1 MSLPNRGILKTLPGH
16 DSLEKYPR
24 VPPSVQILEPSVSIY
39 SRKTKTRLPEIIS
52 PTKRT
57 RASDTKPRAKRV
69 RRASSDSVAQKKW
82 NDAEKHVSHDDGVLG
97 VDPELDAPVNDF
109 IGLDELPSDSPQV
122 PDGTYSSSV
131 FAEYVD
137 AVNGACA
144 GYDQIA
150 RNICVVQGWDVK
162 RCQTTAHWYHL
173 QFIDL
178 NGVLKVACQC
188 PINECLHKRYMC
200 EYYSEKFASN
210 DMKYASEVPLAL
222 INCERI
228 VGDMHK
234 LVYSAT
240 TNSLSTP
247 MNRALVTYEG
257 LDNGEGKWTC
267 SKDSRELI
275 RKNGFCMHIK
285 QSRKD
290 FARRFGLE
298 LEDLND
304 GSSPN
309 DGDSTVMRVSDEL
322 AVSYLPIL
330 PPIWAEL
337 PTDAILYPRARPI
350 RELQE
355 GHLFRL
361 ASNSTC
367 SCSTSHRSYFDPS
380 QPVFT
385 NKATLY
391 TLTGS
396 FDCLVE
402 LQTCPHCPPARRK
415 NIGPD
420 LREFSVFNYNNVYLL
435 THELLDDYTNTF
447 TSSETP
453 FDSWCEMVVNR
464 YVYTPGASFMRKNTF
479 RACWFAYARLQK
491 LEGDFQC
498 PDCGPHPDNVIWD
511 GVSLSFGLEKLSG
524 SLEPPTTTSSSLPI
538 RPDVKYFPK
547 QQALP
552 DSSLRK
558 LLRKIITMEPLNK
571 VAQKAASN
579 TSPQK
584 TRAQQSQHA
593 LNVVTEHLDN
603 VERAIEHLN
612 HHNEALGSLFRCH
625 YGITTYHKGH
635 KVPEFIKRFFNQIS
649 AEESILQMINQE
661 GLRALAVFLKSPR
674 PTTTSALIIIP
685 HLYYLLESGYDSK
698 TGYETSLLS
707 ISSWIHDRARDVL
720 DILIKNSG
728 PDLGLEH
735 STEAIKTNWE
745 VTGCFYSMPKIRE
758 RPTYPRLLHDQQ
770 REESQGGARD
780 LAEMTSAACGKY
792 YSTYKKQRLT
802 GGIMVAWCTHSISY
816 GYHCM
821 PGAEGR
827 NNVFSA
833 MITRWPKA
841 PRWVIYDFAC
851 ALGPYC
857 LLREPSFFADTLFI
871 IDNFHSRDHT
881 KCAPACFASTYAELD
896 PDFSTIN
903 TSAAECGNS
912 LILWIRKSVSFMS
925 ERRAI
930 IYTKVFLSIINQR
943 KILKRLKALDMFS

>member
-1 MSLPNRGILKTLPGH
+1 MSLPNRSVLKTLAGY
-16 DSLEKYPR
+16 DSLEKYPGF
-24 VPPSVQILEPSVSIY
+24 PPSAKVSEASVSIY
-39 SRKTKTRLPEIIS
+39 SRKKTLPEIVS

-57 RASDTKPRAKRV
+57 RAGDTKPRAKRV
-69 RRASSDSVAQKKW
+69 RRASSGSATQKKQR
-82 NDAEKHVSHDDGVLG
+82 DTERQISHDDDLFS
-97 VDPELDAPVNDF
+97 VDPELNASVFDF
-109 IGLDELPSDSPQV
+109 IGPDESPSDSPQL
-122 PDGTYSSSV
+122 PDKTYSSSV

-162 RCQTTAHWYHL
+162 RCQTTSHWYHL

-188 PINECLHKRYMC
+188 PINECLHKRYMR
-200 EYYSEKFASN
+200 EYYWEKFASN

-257 LDNGEGKWTC
+257 LDSGEGKWTC
-267 SKDSRELI
+267 SKDSRDLI
-275 RKNGFCMHIK
+275 RKNGFCAHIK

-298 LEDLND
+298 VEDLID

-309 DGDSTVMRVSDEL
+309 DEDPTVIRVSDEL

-337 PTDAILYPRARPI
+337 PTDATLYPRARPI
-350 RELQE
+350 RELQDR
-355 GHLFRL
+355 HLFRL
-361 ASNSTC
+361 ASDSTC
-367 SCSTSHRSYFDPS
+367 SCSTSHRSHFDPS
-380 QPVFT
+380 QPIFT

-396 FDCLVE
+396 FTCHIE

-420 LREFSVFNYNNVYLL
+420 LRELGIFNYNNVYLL

-453 FDSWCEMVVNR
+453 FDSWCEMVANR
-464 YVYTPGASFMRKNTF
+464 YVYSPGASFMRKNTF
-479 RACWFAYARLQK
+479 RACWFAYARLQR

-511 GVSLSFGLEKLSG
+511 GVSLSFGLGKLSG
-524 SLEPPTTTSSSLPI
+524 SLEPPTTTSSSSLI
-538 RPDVKYFPK
+538 CPDVKYFPK

-571 VAQKAASN
+571 VAQKAVLN

-584 TRAQQSQHA
+584 THAQQSQQA
-593 LNVVTEHLDN
+593 
-603 VERAIEHLN
+603 VER
-612 HHNEALGSLFRCH
+612 GSLFSRH
-625 YGITTYHKGH
+625 YGIAAYHEGH
-635 KVPEFIKRFFNQIS
+635 KVPVVIKHFFNQIG
-649 AEESILQMINQE
+649 AEESILQMVNRD
-661 GLRALAVFLKSPR
+661 GLHALEVFLESPR
-674 PTTTSALIIIP
+674 PATASALIIVP
-685 HLYYLLESGYDSK
+685 HLYHLLESGYDK
-698 TGYETSLLS
+698 KAGYQTSLLS
-707 ISSWIHDRARDVL
+707 ISTWICNRAREVL
-720 DILIKNSG
+720 DILLENSG

-735 STEAIKTNWE
+735 GMEATNTDWE
-745 VTGCFYSMPKIRE
+745 VSGCYYSMPKIRE
-758 RPTYPRLLHDQQ
+758 RPVYPRLLHDQQ

-780 LAEMTSAACGKY
+780 LAETTSAACGKY

-827 NNVFSA
+827 NDVFSA

-841 PRWVIYDFAC
+841 PRRVIYDFAC

-912 LILWIRKSVSFMS
+912 LILRIRKSVSFMS

-930 IYTKVFLSIINQR
+930 IYTKVFLSIINRR
-943 KILKRLKALDMFS
+943 KILKRLNATCQ